1 MEKEVWKPACDAKSE
16 ILKLEP
22 RIDLLHDI
30 LGFGRFAEVT
40 ETSDRFFLGRRPGDI
55 GFNAFLGKPSE
66 AAKQRTTELFNK
78 LSTCSQEQVMMML
91 RARSINP
98 KDLGIGRE

>member
-1 MEKEVWKPACDAKSE
+1 MEKEIWKPACDAKSE
-16 ILKLEP
+16 ILALEP
-22 RIDLLHDI
+22 RIDLLHDV

-55 GFNAFLGKPSE
+55 GFNEFLGKPSE

-78 LSTCSQEQVMMML
+78 LSKCSQEQIMTML
-91 RARSINP
+91 RARNINL
-98 KDLGIGRE
+98 KDVGISR